1 MLQILQQPWP
11 WYVAGALIGLI
22 VPALLLLGNKHFGIS
37 ANLRHACAACFPA
50 GIKFFRY
57 DWKKE
62 MWNFF
67 FVGGILAGAVIT
79 ALLLPNPDPVVVNPA
94 LAKELAGYGI
104 TSQGSLLPAELF
116 SWSGLFSLRGS
127 ILLVGG
133 GFLVGFGS
141 RYAGGCTSGHAIMG
155 LSNLQWPSLV
165 ATVMFMA
172 GGFITANLLLPLIL
186 HL

>member
-1 MLQILQQPWP
+1 MQALQQPWP

-62 MWNFF
+62 IWNFF
-67 FVGGILAGAVIT
+67 FVGGILAGAVI
-79 ALLLPNPDPVVVNPA
+79 AVKLLPAPGPVALNPA

-104 TSQGSLLPAELF
+104 TDHSTLLPRELF
-116 SWSGLFSLRGS
+116 SPGSLFTLRGL
-127 ILLVGG
+127 IMLTGG
-133 GFLVGFGS
+133 GFLVGFGA
-141 RYAGGCTSGHAIMG
+141 RYAGGCTSGHSIMG
-155 LSNLQWPSLV
+155 LSDLQWPSLV
-165 ATVMFMA
+165 ATVMFLA
-172 GGFITANLLLPLIL
+172 GGFIMANLVLPFIL
-186 HL
+186 QL